1 MRDTKATRSAP
12 GLQGGPMSVAEVAAA
27 AEAVFGVL
35 TDHSPVGVFVCAADG
50 SAIYANEKLTR
61 LTGLASEET
70 FVERWASGLHP
81 DDAKR
86 LHEEWALASTCGR
99 HFHAEY
105 RRLRSEGGVSWVEA
119 SAAALR
125 GSDQQVLGW
134 VGCCVDLTAHKL
146 SDERY
151 QDLFEHSTDALFLV
165 SAQGQITATNRAGL
179 ALTGYDRDELVGL
192 SLVDLIA
199 PGDSARAMDVLQQ
212 RLAGV
217 ERASADFQMISK
229 TGTPVFVHV
238 TCRLILHEGRP
249 IGLEAIARDTSER
262 HGLEER
268 LRQER
273 THDPVT
279 GLPNRLLFHDRL
291 SQALSR
297 SARSGTKLALMLLG
311 LDGREVIGGPG
322 SASADELLVKLT
334 RRLQRELRGSDNVA
348 RLDDNVFGFL
358 FEDVSRDQELVNVAE
373 RVLAAVAV
381 PETIGDSRVQ
391 FTANLGITIV
401 EPTDTAQ
408 DALDNADTAMSKA
421 RGIGVGH
428 FEIYNHPVR
437 SRLLRE
443 LTVAKALSAAIRDD
457 HLEVHYQ
464 PIVSLSDGSILALE
478 ALARWNDPQLGW
490 LGPDEFIP
498 IAEDH
503 GLIVALGQRMLSEV
517 ARQATTWRADYP
529 TALPLGIFANIS
541 PRQLSQLD
549 FLTTHV
555 RILEQ
560 HGTAPSDVGIEITER
575 VVIDRSSEALAHNLD
590 QLTRL
595 GSRLSLD
602 DFGMGYSSLGVLE
615 QLPLTALKIDRSF
628 VAKIRTSSDPA
639 PLSHATI
646 SLGHAFGLTVIAE
659 GVETQTQSDYLT
671 RLGCDAAQ
679 GFLYGRPETADRT
692 TALLQDGH
700 RLPDHRGPRAVA
712 APRSSQPSF

>member
-1 MRDTKATRSAP
+1 MRAARSAP
-12 GLQGGPMSVAEVAAA
+12 DLQGCRPLSVAEVAAA

-50 SAIYANEKLTR
+50 SAIYANEKLTG

-70 FVERWASGLHP
+70 LVERWASGLHP
-81 DDAKR
+81 DDAER
-86 LHEEWALASTCGR
+86 LEAEWALASTLGR
-99 HFHAEY
+99 NFHAEY

-125 GSDQQVLGW
+125 GADEQVLGW

-165 SAQGQITATNRAGL
+165 SVEGQITATNRAGST
-179 ALTGYDRDELVGL
+179 LTGYDRDELVGL

-199 PGDSARAMDVLQQ
+199 PGDSARAMEALQQ

-217 ERASADFQMISK
+217 ERESAEFQMISK
-229 TGTPVFVHV
+229 SGTPVFVHV
-238 TCRLILHEGRP
+238 TCRLIVHDGRP

-262 HGLEER
+262 HELEER
-268 LRQER
+268 LRQE
-273 THDPVT
+273 TMHDPVT

-297 SARSGTKLALMLLG
+297 SSRSGTKLAVMLLG
-311 LDGREVIGGPG
+311 LHGCELGSDGLG
-322 SASADELLVKLT
+322 SASADELLVELT
-334 RRLQRELRGSDNVA
+334 RRLQRELCGSDSVA
-348 RLDDNVFGFL
+348 RLDGNVFGFL
-358 FEDVSRDQELVNVAE
+358 FEDVSRDQELVRVAE

-381 PETIGDSRVQ
+381 AGTVGDARVQ
-391 FTANLGITIV
+391 VTADLGITIV

-408 DALDNADTAMSKA
+408 NALDNAGTAMSKA
-421 RGIGVGH
+421 KGIGGGH
-428 FEIYNHPVR
+428 FEIYNHPVG

-443 LTVAKALSAAIRDD
+443 LTIAKALSNAIRDD
-457 HLEVHYQ
+457 QLDVHYQ
-464 PIVSLSDGSILALE
+464 PIISLTDGSILGLE
-478 ALARWNDPQLGW
+478 ALVRWNDPQWGW
-490 LGPDEFIP
+490 LAPDEFIP

-503 GLIVALGQRMLSEV
+503 GLVVALGQRMLNEV
-517 ARQATTWRADYP
+517 ARQATNWRADYP
-529 TALPLGIFANIS
+529 SALPLGIFANIS
-541 PRQLSQLD
+541 PRQLAQSD

-560 HGTAPSDVGIEITER
+560 HGTAPSDVGIEITEH
-575 VVIDRSSEALAHNLD
+575 VVIDRANETLAHNLD
-590 QLTRL
+590 QLTQL

-628 VAKIRTSSDPA
+628 VAAIRTSSDPA
-639 PLSHATI
+639 PISHATI

-679 GFLYGRPETADRT
+679 GFLYGRPEPADRT
-692 TALLQDGH
+692 TALLQGEH
-700 RLPDHRGPRAVA
+700 RFPCHHGPREVT
-712 APRSSQPSF
+712 APRSSSPSF